1 MKDELLSK
9 SFNLLGL
16 GMYEKWDAAL
26 NLLKSL
32 EKSEAP
38 VLLSEG
44 VSINYIC
51 SYSSFCILFF
61 VILFFFCNQVI
72 GCQLWPNLLLSA
84 IIMK

>member
-1 MKDELLSK
+1 MKDELLGK

-26 NLLKSL
+26 NLLKTL

-44 VSINYIC
+44 VSNNYIC
-51 SYSSFCILFF
+51 FYFSFWISLSVFF
-61 VILFFFCNQVI
+61 PFLC
-72 GCQLWPNLLLSA
+72 
-84 IIMK
+84 K